1 MKKKAVI
8 ILLIVTIVSLVLV
21 ACSANKTDYDT
32 EIIANGDFEKFDAET
47 TKASDWNIQAGT
59 TANWGRNVNDGSNEY
74 DSSLGKYYLYLN
86 NSSSQY
92 QYVYQTVRLEK
103 NATYKLAATVK
114 VSSLSGTAGVYIDGA
129 VETTGIV
136 LSGTTSGWEEKEM
149 YFTSTVSGEVTLVAA
164 VGTSSSNATG
174 LVYFDNI
181 SLQKVNGVSEDTDV
195 AILKMKEGYTMSD
208 GGSTTFVVI
217 FTLLTA
223 GFLTGMYFLIRSIIK
238 NKPLAPNNGTTKADK
253 FLNTM
258 TSNTANFL
266 YVLLA
271 AFAIRFIIVLAT
283 AEGNDLIASWVELAK
298 GIATNGYVSYYSNS
312 TYEAQG
318 ILWVLGLIGYIGK
331 ALNLQE
337 VGYAILVR
345 VPSIIADIAICYAI
359 YSITAKYQKER
370 MATVYGFIYAVTP
383 VFFILGTL
391 YGAMEN
397 VAMAF
402 MLLTAIAMLEKKYVQ
417 TGVYYTLALFFS
429 NYALLLLPIV
439 LLYQIYAICTDKS
452 SIAKTVVTMVCC
464 FVGFYLLSLP
474 LCWAEVAGG
483 NVLFVFKK
491 MYGFF
496 NAANSLL
503 SDNTFN
509 LYGIFAAA
517 DKARSSSVF
526 FEMGGWLLVIAMSGL
541 AIFHYIRTAN
551 RLDLVLL
558 SAMTFIAYSA
568 LGTQATLVTMPI
580 GIMLLILYIVLT
592 PDMRLYIGMSALA
605 SLSFLNIAQYIS
617 QSGFISGVDNAGW
630 LSFEPKSAFMI
641 IFSIITVGLVFYM
654 IYVMVDILFN
664 SYVKPIA
671 TGTVNE
677 LEEQAAESVSVKT
690 QEQKTKRKNN
700 PKQNKISDK

>member
-1 MKKKAVI
+1 MKKKTVI
-8 ILLIVTIVSLVLV
+8 ILLIVTIVSLLLV
-21 ACSANKTDYDT
+21 ACSSNRVDYDT
-32 EIIANGDFEKFDAET
+32 EIIANGDFEKFDAESK
-47 TKASDWNIQAGT
+47 KASDWTVQAGT

-86 NSSSQY
+86 NSTSAY

-103 NATYKLAATVK
+103 NATYKLSANVK
-114 VSSLSGTAGVYIDGA
+114 VSSISGTAGVYIDGA
-129 VETTGIV
+129 TETTGIV
-136 LSGTTSGWEEKEM
+136 LTGTTTGWEEKEM
-149 YFTSTVSGEVTLVAA
+149 YFTSTVSGEVVIVAA
-164 VGTSSSNATG
+164 VGTPDKSATG

-181 SLQKVNGVSEDTDV
+181 SLQKVDGVSEDTDI
-195 AILKMKEGYTMSD
+195 AILKMKEGYTLSD

-217 FTLLTA
+217 FTLLSA

-258 TSNTANFL
+258 TSNTANFV

-283 AEGNDLIASWVELAK
+283 AEGNDLIASWVALAK

-345 VPSIIADIAICYAI
+345 VPAIIADIAICYTL
-359 YSITAKYQKER
+359 YNVTAKYQKER
-370 MATVYGFIYAVTP
+370 MATAYGFVYAVLP

-391 YGAMEN
+391 YGTMEN

-402 MLLTAIAMLEKKYVQ
+402 LLLTAVSMLEKKYIK

-439 LLYQIYAICTDKS
+439 LLYQIYAMCTDKT

-496 NAANSLL
+496 NAANPLL

-509 LYGIFAAA
+509 LYGIFASA

-526 FEMGGWLLVIAMSGL
+526 FQMGGWLLVIAMSAL

-580 GIMLLILYIVLT
+580 GLMLLILYIVLT
-592 PDMRLYIGMSALA
+592 PDVRLYIGMSALA
-605 SLSFLNIAQYIS
+605 TLSFLNIAQFIS

-641 IFSIITVGLVFYM
+641 IFSIITVGVVFYM
-654 IYVMVDILFN
+654 LYVMVDVLFN

-671 TGTVNE
+671 TGNVNE
-677 LEEQAAESVSVKT
+677 LEEQTGEAAADKPAERP
-690 QEQKTKRKNN
+690 EQKNSPKAKKATK
-700 PKQNKISDK
+700 